1 MTTPDR
7 SNLGRHSRRAI
18 ALMDACCQ
26 EGQLILDAG
35 AGNSPYRDFLPGN
48 VVGIDIRTTPLVDV
62 QASLDGLPF
71 PDELFDGVA
80 CYQVLFY
87 RRDPVPWLKEI
98 HRVMKRGGWFALS
111 VSRPKAVHRERT
123 WMAPSRPCATGR
135 AGVGYGKLCCWAC
148 QTTLRSSRGPSG
160 AILGSIFFG
169 CSARYEQSFRGAS

>member
-35 AGNSPYRDFLPGN
+35 AGNSPYRDFLPGK

-111 VSRPKAVHRERT
+111 VSRPKAVYRKRT
-123 WMAPSRPCATGR
+123 WDGAKQTLCDWPGR
-135 AGVGYGKLCCWAC
+135 RWVREIMLLGLSDDSPLIERAI
-148 QTTLRSSRGPSG
+148 RSNLG
-160 AILGSIFFG
+160 AYFF
-169 CSARYEQSFRGAS
+169 RLFRKI